1 MITLLPILISG
12 FGGGATRGLIGYLKH
27 QYSYKNVGFDLKYFT
42 VMMFLSGVVGVL
54 VAVAIDQSMISF
66 EGITYVS
73 PAIAFIIGYAGG
85 DFLDGIYKILLKKV
99 K

>member
-1 MITLLPILISG
+1 MIFLL
-12 FGGGATRGLIGYLKH
+12 
-27 QYSYKNVGFDLKYFT
+27 
-42 VMMFLSGVVGVL
+42 GVVGVL
-54 VAVAIDQSMISF
+54 VAIAIDQSMISF
-66 EGITYVS
+66 EGIDYVS

>member
-1 MITLLPILISG
+1 MITIIPILISG

-27 QYSYKNVGFDLKYFT
+27 QYSYKNVGFDWKYFT
-42 VMMFLSGVVGVL
+42 IMMLLSGIVGL
-54 VAVAIDQSMISF
+54 LAAIAIDQSMISL
-66 EGITYVS
+66 EGIAFIS

-85 DFLDGIYKILLKKV
+85 DFLDGVYKVLLKKV